1 MTDPDATEG
10 VRSFIRECVPNV
22 DAIELL
28 LAMAEHPERTFGMR
42 DLFTK
47 IRGTDAPEAML
58 RKYLASFERFGVIR
72 QQDGEYRFVPAHS
85 DMEGIVK
92 TLSKL
97 YTERPVTLVRLIYA
111 LREERIRAFAD
122 AFKLTKS

>member
-1 MTDPDATEG
+1 MIEPDVTEG

-28 LAMAEHPERTFGMR
+28 LAMAEHPERAFGIR

-47 IRGTDAPEAML
+47 VHGTDAPETML
-58 RKYLASFERFGVIR
+58 RKYLASFERFGVIS
-72 QQDGEYRFVPAHS
+72 QQNDGYRFAPANS
-85 DMEGIVK
+85 EMESVVR
-92 TLSKL
+92 TLARL

-111 LREERIRAFAD
+111 LRAERIHAFAD
-122 AFKLTKS
+122 AFKLKKP